1 MTNRRK
7 PSLPERWALLRFSVV
22 GPLLASPPERG
33 ELQKA
38 LLALAT
44 RKWMHPATEEPT
56 QFAASTI
63 ERWYY
68 QVREHHDPVSVLRK
82 KRRKDSGQHRALGER
97 LRQALLAQYAA
108 HKSWSYQLHYDN
120 LAALVRKESALGPL
134 PSYASVRRYMKAHG
148 LTKRRRIG
156 SGQKTDGMLAA
167 EQRFE
172 DREVR
177 SYEAAHVN
185 ALWHFDFH
193 SGSLKILTPKG
204 ELVVPHLLGI
214 LDDHSRLACH
224 VQWYID
230 GDESAEQLVH
240 GLSQAIQK
248 RGLPRGLLSDR
259 GSAMRSGE
267 VREGCARLSVTHD
280 MTLPY
285 SPYQNGKQEA
295 FWTPVEARLLAMLE
309 GCRDLTL
316 AALNEATQAWVEL
329 EYNRSLHS
337 EIGVTPLSRF
347 LSGASVGRPS
357 PSSDVLRLAFMVQER
372 RTQRRSDGTVSI
384 GGRRFEI
391 PSRYGHFER
400 VSVRY
405 ASWDLSH
412 VYLADEHEVLCRI
425 YPLDRQKNADGL
437 RRLRNMPL
445 ALPAP
450 TAAPGMAP
458 LLAQLI
464 AEYRASGLPPAYLP
478 KSERKEDDTE

>member
-1 MTNRRK
+1 MTERGK

-22 GPLLASPPERG
+22 GPLLAAPPERG
-33 ELQKA
+33 ELQAA
-38 LLALAT
+38 LSALAA
-44 RKWMHPATEEPT
+44 RQWVHPVTEEST
-56 QFAASTI
+56 QFALSTI

-68 QVREHHDPVSVLRK
+68 QVKEHPDPIGVLRK
-82 KRRKDSGQHRALGER
+82 KRRKDSGQQRAMGER

-120 LAALVRKESALGPL
+120 LAALVRQEPTLGPL
-134 PSYASVRRYMKAHG
+134 PSYASVRRYMKACG
-148 LTKRRRIG
+148 LIKRRRIG
-156 SGQKTDGMLAA
+156 GGPKTEGMLAA

-193 SGSLKILTPKG
+193 TGSLKILTAKG
-204 ELVVPHLLGI
+204 ELVTPHLLGI

-240 GLSQAIQK
+240 GLCQAIQK
-248 RGLPRGLLSDR
+248 RGLPRGLLSDK
-259 GSAMRSGE
+259 GAAMRSGE

-295 FWTPVEARLLAMLE
+295 FWTPVEGRFVAMLE

-337 EIGVTPLSRF
+337 EIGTTPLARF
-347 LSGASVGRPS
+347 LAGANVGRAS
-357 PSSDVLRLAFMVQER
+357 PSSEALRLAFMVQER

-384 GGRRFEI
+384 AGRRFEV
-391 PSRYGHFER
+391 PSRYGHLER
-400 VSVRY
+400 VSIRY

-425 YPLDRQKNADGL
+425 YPLDRQRNADGL
-437 RRLRNMPL
+437 RRVRDVPL
-445 ALPAP
+445 ALPEA
-450 TAAPGMAP
+450 TAAPGIAP

-464 AEYRASGLPPAYLP
+464 AEYRAAGLPPAYLP
-478 KSERKEDDTE
+478 KSESNEADNE